1 MSERVEMA
9 DQLKSRSKAESP
21 DGRLP
26 QKDWA
31 AVGDLYEA
39 CLKNAE
45 QLLDEADLLL
55 SHAYHARA
63 LALALV
69 AYEEIGKSQIVA
81 DYFNNMV
88 SKKEFREAFVKHEIK
103 SAYNARQFHIT
114 SMNPF
119 KASIEYDR
127 GKAKQYSQYRVASLY
142 VGYTED
148 YQSQIPS
155 EVVKP
160 EDAITAIAACRKEI
174 KDIRVMSTIT
184 ERIGSESFTK

>member
-1 MSERVEMA
+1 MA
-9 DQLKSRSKAESP
+9 DQLKSRSKAESS

-26 QKDWA
+26 LRDWS
-31 AVGDLYEA
+31 AVLDLYDA

-55 SHAYHARA
+55 SHAHHARA

-81 DYFNNMV
+81 DYYNNMV

-103 SAYNARQFHIT
+103 SAYNSRQFHVT
-114 SMNPF
+114 TMDPF
-119 KASIEYDR
+119 EASIVYDK
-127 GKAKQYSQYRVASLY
+127 GKAKQYSQYRMASLY
-142 VGYTED
+142 VDCTED
-148 YQSQIPS
+148 YKSLIPS
-155 EVVKP
+155 EVVTP
-160 EDAITAIAACRKEI
+160 EDATAAIAACRKNI
-174 KDIRVMSTIT
+174 KHIKVMSRIT

>member
-1 MSERVEMA
+1 MA

-21 DGRLP
+21 DSRLP

-31 AVGDLYEA
+31 AVIDLYEA
-39 CLKNAE
+39 CLKNAD

-88 SKKEFREAFVKHEIK
+88 SKKEFKEAFVKHEIK

-114 SMNPF
+114 SMKPLE
-119 KASIEYDR
+119 ASIVYDR
-127 GKAKQYSQYRVASLY
+127 GRAKQHSQYRVASLY
-142 VGYTED
+142 VGCTED
-148 YQSQIPS
+148 YESLIPS
-155 EVVKP
+155 EMVTPK
-160 EDAITAIAACRKEI
+160 DATAAIAACRKKI
-174 KDIRVMSTIT
+174 KHIRVTSRIT